1 MTDEQIWD
9 TNPHSLGLNPKVAS
23 SLVIYKYWVRS
34 HYPDP
39 HVHGFQAGH
48 YQYTSLVRQHIEDNE
63 MFLSYLFWKIP
74 LAVATLL
81 VICPLLAWLT

>member
-9 TNPHSLGLNPKVAS
+9 TNPHSLGLDPKVAS
-23 SLVIYKYWVRS
+23 GLVIYKYWVRS

-39 HVHGFQAGH
+39 HVHGFQADH
-48 YQYTSLVRQHIEDNE
+48 YRYTSLVRQHIEDNE
-63 MFLSYLFWKIP
+63 MFLHFVSKIS

-81 VICPLLAWLT
+81 VICLLLVWLT